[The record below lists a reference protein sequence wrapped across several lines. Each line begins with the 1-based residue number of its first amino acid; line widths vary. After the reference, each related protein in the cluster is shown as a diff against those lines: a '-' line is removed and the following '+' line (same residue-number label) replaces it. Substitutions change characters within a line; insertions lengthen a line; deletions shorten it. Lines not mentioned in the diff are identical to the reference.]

1 MINETIK
8 NVVENLLSMEVGDKV
23 VVQSFHPYGSS
34 ISTSFRID
42 TNRGSYFIKTNQKS
56 RFPEMYEAEER
67 GLKVL
72 ADADCFRVPEVFAVG
87 QSGNNSFILMEFLEE
102 VPRAKNLFENF
113 GRDLA
118 KLHRVSWKAFGLAHS
133 NYIGSLRQTNAP
145 RGKWVPFFIE
155 ERLQPMLKM
164 AVDSRKLEGSITVRF
179 EKLYKKIED
188 LIPDEPASLLH
199 GDLWSGNFISLGEKA
214 AILDPAVYYG
224 NREMDIAMSRLFGG
238 FPEDFYKSYSSEFP
252 LLPGWEDRVDLY
264 NLYPILV
271 HVNLFGSDYISRL
284 KYNLARFV

>member
-1 MINETIK
+1 MINEAIK
-8 NVVENLLSMEVGDKV
+8 GVVENLLSMEFGQNVKI
-23 VVQSFHPYGSS
+23 QSFHPYGSS

-42 TNRGSYFIKTNQKS
+42 TNIGSYFIKTNQKS
-56 RFPEMYEAEER
+56 KFPEMYEAEDR

-72 ADADCFRVPEVFAVG
+72 KKANCFKVPEVFAVG

-102 VPRAKNLFENF
+102 QPRQDKLFENF

-118 KLHRVSWKAFGLAHS
+118 NLHKVSWKAYGLAHS

-145 RGKWVPFFIE
+145 RGAWVPFFIE

-164 AVDSRKLEGSITVRF
+164 AVDAKKLEGSITVRF
-179 EKLYKKIED
+179 EKLYKKIEE
-188 LIPDEPASLLH
+188 LVPDEPPSLLH
-199 GDLWSGNFISLGEKA
+199 GDMWSGNFISLGDQA
-214 AILDPAVYYG
+214 AIFDPAVYYG

-238 FPEDFYKSYSSEFP
+238 FPEEFYKAYNEEFE
-252 LLPGWEDRVDLY
+252 LKMGWEDRLDLY